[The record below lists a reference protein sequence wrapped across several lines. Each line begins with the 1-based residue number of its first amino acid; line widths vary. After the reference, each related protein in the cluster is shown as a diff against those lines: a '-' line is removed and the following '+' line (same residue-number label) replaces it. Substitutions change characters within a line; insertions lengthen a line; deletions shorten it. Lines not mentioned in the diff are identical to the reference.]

1 MHSKLFSTR
10 NLIAQSPAL
19 SLVRA
24 DENSKFEFKLWHLGV
39 LVGIPSAAILSYL
52 LYRKLKQQSISK
64 QTNIK
69 KSDSSE
75 TQKNEIK
82 KTQPKTP
89 LEIAIDKKGQGNR
102 HFQNK
107 EFDKAVECYTDAILS
122 CPQDDTNE
130 LPKFYQNRA
139 AAYENLVHFQIIL
152 YLFIFIKF

>member
-1 MHSKLFSTR
+1 MHSKLLSTK
-10 NLIAQSPAL
+10 NLISQSSGL

-52 LYRKLKQQSISK
+52 LYRKLKQQSNSK
-64 QTNIK
+64 QANIK
-69 KSDSSE
+69 KSDSKES
-75 TQKNEIK
+75 QKDEIK
-82 KTQPKTP
+82 RTYPKTP
-89 LEIAIDKKGQGNR
+89 LEIAIDHKNQGNK

-139 AAYENLVHFQIIL
+139 AAYENLVFSKIV
-152 YLFIFIKF
+152 F